1 MGETPAV
8 PSVVEAFAQ
17 AQGLKITHHLP
28 YGKFILQAQDEPTL
42 YKISTPGMGQR
53 LLRNEATGLKRLRPA
68 LISTFRVPESS
79 ITRDDDELTILRME
93 FLTGT
98 TAPRGTASPKAI
110 RTLTATMQ
118 TTSSLKALLEHLPL
132 PKALTNTL
140 ETRHGN
146 PQVPLAPSHGDY
158 IYWNL
163 LMDDQLPPGLVDF
176 EYFDPM
182 RMVGFDDLHY
192 HMGPQFFWNM
202 RHRIHPS
209 ITRLMLHRA
218 LRKLKVRLGLNLPI
232 GLLRDLCLVHWRVIA
247 TQLHGD
253 GTNRPANQRIVL
265 CDRLLNK
272 RM

>member
-8 PSVVEAFAQ
+8 PSVVEALAQ
-17 AQGLKITHHLP
+17 DQGLKITHRLP

-53 LLRNEATGLKRLRPA
+53 LVRNEATGLDRLRPA
-68 LISTFRVPESS
+68 LSPAFRIPQST
-79 ITRDDDELTILRME
+79 ITRDDDELTVLRME
-93 FLTGT
+93 FLSGT
-98 TAPRGTASPKAI
+98 TAPRGTTAPKAI
-110 RTLTATMQ
+110 TALTAAMQ
-118 TTSSLKALLEHLPL
+118 TTCSLGELLEQLPL
-132 PKALTNTL
+132 PKALKNTL
-140 ETRHGN
+140 KTRHGN
-146 PQVPLAPSHGDY
+146 QKVTLAPSHGDY

-163 LMDDQLPPGLVDF
+163 LIDDELPPGLVDF

-182 RMVGFDDLHY
+182 RMAGFDDLHY

-209 ITRLMLHRA
+209 ITRLMLQRA
-218 LRKLKVRLGLNLPI
+218 LRKLQARLELDLPV
-232 GLLRDLCLVHWRVIA
+232 GLLGDLCLVHWRVIA